1 MVHTNTD
8 GNDDTTVGFTVA
20 IRGVYELNSSGMPVA
35 FLDLNRPY
43 PVMDEISG
51 SAFNDIS
58 GVSVL
63 YQNVTQTVDVT
74 FTLSA
79 NEFLTSKHVYGCNST
94 AVKDGSGKVY
104 GVPGP
109 AQVAVV
115 FHISACTAFVKFDF
129 LVNQWT
135 WAT

>member
-20 IRGVYELNSSGMPVA
+20 IRGVYDLNSSGMPVA

-79 NEFLTSKHVYGCNST
+79 NEFLTSKHVGIWC
-94 AVKDGSGKVY
+94 
-104 GVPGP
+104 
-109 AQVAVV
+109 
-115 FHISACTAFVKFDF
+115 
-129 LVNQWT
+129 
-135 WAT
+135 